1 VTAIAPLSI
10 RDYAPGDRAA
20 LIALVRELQVAE
32 AAVYDRM
39 KPPEAIGDAYVD
51 GLLEACR
58 RRTGRIL
65 IAAENGTP
73 VGYAV
78 ILTKVPSAAVLDEV
92 DYSYACVQDLAV
104 TQDAR
109 RRGIGSRLLASC
121 EEIARDAGA
130 RWLRITALAG
140 NTAAV
145 RAYGAAGFAPLFL
158 EFEKPLGD

>member
-1 VTAIAPLSI
+1 MTATTPLSI
-10 RDYAPGDRAA
+10 RDYAPGDRPA

-58 RRTGRIL
+58 RRAGRIL
-65 IAAENGTP
+65 IAAENGAP

-78 ILTKVPSAAVLDEV
+78 ILTRVPSAAVLDEV
-92 DYSYACVQDLAV
+92 DYSYAQIQDLAV
-104 TQDAR
+104 TGAAR
-109 RRGIGSRLLASC
+109 RRGIGLRLLASC

-130 RWLRITALAG
+130 RWLRITALAD
-140 NTAAV
+140 NEAAV
-145 RAYGAAGFAPLFL
+145 RAYGVAGFAPLFV